1 MILAGKLFVD
11 LLGKYAHTYNK
22 YDGIEEKDGKDG
34 SQEGTKE
41 DTRCTDETAE
51 RNNITELSNSKQH

>member
-1 MILAGKLFVD
+1 MILVGKLFVD
-11 LLGKYAHTYNK
+11 LLGKYANTYNK

-41 DTRCTDETAE
+41 DTGCTNEAAE
-51 RNNITELSNSKQH
+51 ENK